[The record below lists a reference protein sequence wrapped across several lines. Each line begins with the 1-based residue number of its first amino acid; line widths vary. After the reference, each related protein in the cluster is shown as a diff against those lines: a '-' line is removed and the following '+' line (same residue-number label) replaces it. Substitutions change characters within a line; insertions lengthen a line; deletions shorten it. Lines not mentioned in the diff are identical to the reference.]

1 MVAKIISGKSLTGAL
16 NYNEKKVVNG
26 MAELVW
32 QSGFHKDIR
41 QMNFFDKLLRLQDLA
56 SRNERTKTNTVHIS
70 LNFAIGEKLYQEKL
84 NEIADTYMQGIG
96 FRDQPYLVYL
106 HKDAGHP
113 HVHIVSTN
121 IMASGERISLHNLG
135 RTKSEEAR
143 KNVEEK
149 FDLVPAVKTKEQK
162 LDVIPLA
169 KVEYGKVDTKRGIS
183 NVVRAV
189 VDKYKFTSLPELN
202 EVLNKY
208 NVMADR
214 GSKDSRMFT
223 KNGLIYW
230 ALDQEGK
237 KVGVPIKASSI
248 YGSPTLKNIEFK
260 FASNYAKRMEHRAH
274 LQQTVDS
281 VMKVRC
287 SSDGFI
293 QALKSKGIDVILRS
307 NDQDRIYGVTFVDHR
322 TKVVFNGSALGK
334 PYSANALNDWF
345 IKSHADHK
353 QANTTLNQRPQF
365 NHNTAFNQREIS
377 SERTLIDQIL
387 NPEQDDI
394 TMPLGMEQNKRKKK
408 RKKNI

>member
-26 MAELVW
+26 KAELIW

-41 QMNFFDKLLRLQDLA
+41 QMNFYDKLLRLQDLA

-84 NEIADTYMQGIG
+84 NEIADEYMECIG

-121 IMASGERISLHNLG
+121 IKASGERISLHNLG

-143 KNVEEK
+143 IIVEEK
-149 FDLVPAVKTKEQK
+149 FDLVPANKTQEQK

-202 EVLNKY
+202 AVLNKY

-214 GSKDSRMFT
+214 GSKDSRMFI

-248 YGSPTLKNIEFK
+248 FGSPTLKNLQDK
-260 FASNYAKRMEHRAH
+260 FDSNYAKRMQHRVQ

-281 VMKVRC
+281 VMKVR
-287 SSDGFI
+287 SSSIGFI
-293 QALKSKGIDVILRS
+293 QALNSKGIDVILRS
-307 NDQDRIYGVTFVDHR
+307 NEQGGLYGVTFVDHL

-345 IKSHADHK
+345 IKSHTDHK
-353 QANTTLNQRPQF
+353 KAQATPRPISQF
-365 NHNTAFNQREIS
+365 NNTTAFNQREIS
-377 SERTLIDQIL
+377 SGRTLIDQIL
-387 NPEQDDI
+387 DPQQDES
-394 TMPLGMEQNKRKKK
+394 TLPLGMEQNKRKKK

>member
-26 MAELVW
+26 KAELIW

-41 QMNFFDKLLRLQDLA
+41 QMNFYDKLLRLQDLA
-56 SRNERTKTNTVHIS
+56 SRNERTKTNTIHIS

-84 NEIADTYMQGIG
+84 NEIADTYMEGIG

-106 HKDAGHP
+106 HNDAGHP

-149 FDLVPAVKTKEQK
+149 FDLVTAVKTEEQMH
-162 LDVIPLA
+162 DVITLA

-202 EVLNKY
+202 AVLNKY
-208 NVMADR
+208 SVMADR
-214 GSKDSRMFT
+214 GSKDSRMFI

-230 ALDQEGK
+230 ALDKEGK
-237 KVGVPIKASSI
+237 KAGVPIKASSI
-248 YGSPTLKNIEFK
+248 YGSPTLKKLEVK
-260 FASNYAKRMEHRAH
+260 FDLNYTKRMQYREQ
-274 LQQTVDS
+274 LKQTVDS
-281 VMKVRC
+281 VMKIR
-287 SSDGFI
+287 SSSVGFI
-293 QALKSKGIDVILRS
+293 QALKSKGIDVTLHS
-307 NDQDRIYGVTFVDHR
+307 NEQGRLYGVTFVDHR

-334 PYSANALNDWF
+334 PYSASALNDWF
-345 IKSHADHK
+345 IKSHTDHK
-353 QANTTLNQRPQF
+353 KAHATTMKSPQF
-365 NHNTAFNQREIS
+365 NHKAAFNQRQIS
-377 SERTLIDQIL
+377 SGRTLIDQIL
-387 NPEQDDI
+387 NPEQEES
-394 TMPLGMEQNKRKKK
+394 TLPLGMEQNKRKKK